1 MNTYVLSI
9 LNYILICFECV
20 MSSYLAGSFF
30 QRKFSHA
37 VHVFAVSILFV
48 LCIIYLRL
56 FGYSIPLKL
65 IVGIL
70 LHMIWIKTVF
80 VSKNVN
86 ALFVAFF
93 LMSFWTVFDTL
104 CLFSVSVL
112 LKVDY
117 RNLIDMPFLYLLI
130 CFAIKIFELLGIVVI
145 CTFVKRHEKIWSMH
159 WIDWLRILFFPICS
173 LVIAF
178 ELMHIYYKAPALAP
192 TLTLCTCILLVSDVM
207 AVFLLDHLENQ
218 QVAIRNNVILQQD
231 LKAERESINSWAKA
245 YREERKRSH
254 DFQNQ
259 LSVLRGM
266 LDDHVP
272 PETFK
277 EYFDSLLNIELPKSR
292 YINTN
297 RPVAD
302 VLISQ
307 KAAIAGSKDIDFRIQ
322 LDDLSLLPLTDD
334 ELVVV
339 LANLLD
345 NAIAATEKIAD
356 KSLRRML
363 IKVQCTPEVSYLY
376 IENPT
381 AEPVNIRNNRVAV
394 QQNECSGHGF
404 GIQNVT
410 TILDRRH
417 ALYAFEYHADES
429 RFSFS
434 AQIME

>member
-9 LNYILICFECV
+9 LNYILICFECI
-20 MSSYLAGSFF
+20 MTSYLSGCFF

-37 VHVFAVSILFV
+37 VHVLAVIVLFA
-48 LCIIYLRL
+48 LCVIYLKI
-56 FGYSIPLKL
+56 FSYNVWLKL
-65 IVGIL
+65 VVGIL
-70 LHMIWIKTVF
+70 LHTLWIKTVF
-80 VSKNVN
+80 STSVSKSIFLS
-86 ALFVAFF
+86 LF
-93 LMSFWTVFDTL
+93 LISFWFVFDMLCILGISALLGIDYNTL
-104 CLFSVSVL
+104 IGNP
-112 LKVDY
+112 Y
-117 RNLIDMPFLYLLI
+117 AYLLV
-130 CFAIKIFELLGIVVI
+130 CFGTKIFELLGITVLCALI
-145 CTFVKRHEKIWSMH
+145 KRHSHIWSMS
-159 WIDWLRILFFPICS
+159 WIDWLRILFFPLSS
-173 LVIAF
+173 LFIATA
-178 ELMHIYYKAPALAP
+178 LMHIYHESPNLSP
-192 TLTLCTCILLVSDVM
+192 TLTLCACILLVSDVM

-218 QVAIRNNVILQQD
+218 QIATRDNAILQQD
-231 LKAERESINSWAKA
+231 LKTERESINSWVEA

-266 LDDHVP
+266 LDDNVP

-307 KAAIAGSKDIDFRIQ
+307 KAAIAGNKDIDFRIQ
-322 LDDLSLLPLTDD
+322 LDDLSLFPLTDD
-334 ELVVV
+334 ELVIVM
-339 LANLLD
+339 ANLLD

-376 IENPT
+376 IENLT
-381 AEPVNIRNNRVAV
+381 AEPVNIRNNRVVV